1 MFRSLARAVAVAGAT
16 ALALTACGGS
26 TSPAPSAA
34 PAGTVSVTDATG
46 QVVDVP
52 TSPARVVVFDMSL
65 LDSLDT
71 LGVPVA
77 GLPKQNVPE
86 FLAEYRDTRYA
97 DVGTL
102 FEANL
107 EAVNAADPD
116 LILVAGRSA
125 ELKDDLSPIAPTL
138 DLTTDSS
145 RLMADYER
153 NARTLGTVFGKEA
166 EVEKRLGELNT
177 SITETKSLAADAG
190 RGLIVLT
197 SGTEA
202 TAYGPGSRF
211 GIIHD
216 VLGVPPA
223 IPDVEAATHGEAIS
237 FELIAQTNPD
247 RMFVV
252 DRDAATG
259 NPANAQQV
267 LNNELVTGTAAWR
280 NGDVTYLDPTRWYI
294 ANAGLSTLPASVE
307 EIRASLQAA

>member
-86 FLAEYRDTRYA
+86 FLAEYRDARYA

-125 ELKDDLSPIAPTL
+125 ELKDDLTPIAPTL

-177 SITETKSLAADAG
+177 SITETKGLAADAG

-237 FELIAQTNPD
+237 FELIAQTNPN
-247 RMFVV
+247 RMFIV

>member
-52 TSPARVVVFDMSL
+52 TSPTRVVVFDMSL

-86 FLAEYRDTRYA
+86 FLAEYRDARYA
-97 DVGTL
+97 DAGTL
-102 FEANL
+102 FEVNL

-125 ELKDDLSPIAPTL
+125 ELKDDLTPIAPTL

-177 SITETKSLAADAG
+177 SITETKGLAADAG

>member
-52 TSPARVVVFDMSL
+52 TSPTRVVVFDMSL

-86 FLAEYRDTRYA
+86 FLAEYRDARYA

-125 ELKDDLSPIAPTL
+125 ELKDDLTPIAPTL

-177 SITETKSLAADAG
+177 SITETKILAADAG

-267 LNNELVTGTAAWR
+267 LNNELVFGTAAWR